1 MLQCKTK
8 KLGLC
13 FVFTVFVQSEYNF
26 VTCSKLDEVQQA
38 GTQNGNNTE
47 NKLRTI
53 KKAYRKYL

>member
-38 GTQNGNNTE
+38 GT
-47 NKLRTI
+47 
-53 KKAYRKYL
+53 